1 MAASPDQ
8 QFDEEV
14 HRIVE
19 LEAELKDAFP
29 HLDEVTIRR
38 AVGHIWNQ
46 YNRAPVRDFVPLL
59 VRRQAFTEL
68 RSPTLP
74 LQRTARGSLSAPAT
88 VVTSI

>member
-1 MAASPDQ
+1 MAVSPDQ
-8 QFDEEV
+8 QLDEEV

-29 HLDEVTIRR
+29 HLDEVAIRR

-46 YNRAPVRDFVPLL
+46 YNHAPVRAFVPLL

-68 RSPTLP
+68 RNPTIP
-74 LQRTARGSLSAPAT
+74 LQRPAPGPRAAPAT
-88 VVTSI
+88 AFT